1 MSFVLIIFL
10 FQHFC
15 NFYILFFF
23 GGHLLCL
30 ASYKKGWTPLFF
42 TMFSYIKREGRTDG
56 RLAHLAR
63 HAPLNA
69 RVNYAVGSSPT
80 GSITKQFMKQF
91 QSVKMLYIPRQST
104 SVN

>member
-1 MSFVLIIFL
+1 M
-10 FQHFC
+10 
-15 NFYILFFF
+15 
-23 GGHLLCL
+23 
-30 ASYKKGWTPLFF
+30 
-42 TMFSYIKREGRTDG
+42 G

-91 QSVKMLYIPRQST
+91 QSVKCCIYPVSLLAL
-104 SVN
+104 N

>member
-1 MSFVLIIFL
+1 MSMKVTYIISVFII
-10 FQHFC
+10 
-15 NFYILFFF
+15 N
-23 GGHLLCL
+23 
-30 ASYKKGWTPLFF
+30 
-42 TMFSYIKREGRTDG
+42 RT

-91 QSVKMLYIPRQST
+91 QSVKCCIYPVSLL
-104 SVN
+104 V